1 MGFGGIGHWVIL
13 AIVVLVLFG
22 RGKISEMMGDLG
34 KGVSS
39 FKKGLSEGQEVKPEP
54 PAGQIPPP
62 PPAGQ
67 VTINGE
73 TVVDP
78 TQNTPQ

>member
-39 FKKGLSEGQEVKPEP
+39 FKKGLSEGQDVKPEP

-62 PPAGQ
+62 PAGQ
-67 VTINGE
+67 ATINGE

-78 TQNTPQ
+78 TKNTPQ